1 MAEGVIYVHIYTCFS
16 CQHRIVCGY
25 ISSFT
30 GIGVLSSWPPSPERT
45 SGLLSFTPHDV
56 YGMLH
61 FDQPSLVSEVRKNCV
76 NQQYMLEVHRS
87 LASERQH
94 SELLY

>member
-1 MAEGVIYVHIYTCFS
+1 MAEGVIYVHLHLLFMSTPYRMWLHIIFS
-16 CQHRIVCGY
+16 WNRGTIIVA
-25 ISSFT
+25 
-30 GIGVLSSWPPSPERT
+30 PSPERT

-56 YGMLH
+56 YGLLH